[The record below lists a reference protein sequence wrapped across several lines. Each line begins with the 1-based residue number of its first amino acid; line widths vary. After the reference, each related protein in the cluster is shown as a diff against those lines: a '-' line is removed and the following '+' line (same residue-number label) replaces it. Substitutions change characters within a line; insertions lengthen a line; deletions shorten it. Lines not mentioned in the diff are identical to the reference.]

1 MMEDTALE
9 QALERAELA
18 LARIERAG
26 AAARADAARETALRQ
41 KVREVVAE
49 LDHMIAAVPAGAQ

>member
-26 AAARADAARETALRQ
+26 AAAQADTARETALRQ